1 MSFQDLES
9 GPRSGGH
16 ASKQQP
22 KQRRDEESPF
32 EKNIKNNIRDMQDL
46 MRKASDQ
53 LDHAQ
58 RRVMS
63 SRMSEN
69 FQNQIERCND
79 LSQKTEELFR
89 DWTVQLAGEPW
100 EKHRKK
106 FSYEKLQKAFEDEVA
121 HLKDL
126 GRRALAAQQ
135 EAKSAAE
142 LPPLPMECTAMC
154 EDQGAPSPIDDDSAI
169 GLLDDSSNHRQQ
181 QEDAGL
187 RLRVAEERAEGIR
200 RIQGQVAEV
209 TQIFHDLASIV
220 QDQGQQFESI
230 EAQAEQSAVSTKQA
244 GQELKKAV
252 DRSRSTRERL
262 CCMIAVALAVLCLV
276 VLPHVQMFSGHHTVH
291 HATAGIAADVASPL
305 DPNFDSSSQWGSPE
319 AP

>member
-9 GPRSGGH
+9 GPRAGGH

-32 EKNIKNNIRDMQDL
+32 EKSIKTNIREMQDCI
-46 MRKASDQ
+46 RKASDQ
-53 LDHAQ
+53 LEQTQ
-58 RRVMS
+58 RRVIS
-63 SRMSEN
+63 SRMSES
-69 FQNQIERCND
+69 FQTQLERCND
-79 LSQKTEELFR
+79 LSQKTDQLFR

-126 GRRALAAQQ
+126 GRRAVQVEQQ
-135 EAKSAAE
+135 AKSAAE
-142 LPPLPMECTAMC
+142 HALPMECHAMC
-154 EDQGAPSPIDDDSAI
+154 EDQGVSSACDDDSSI
-169 GLLDDSSNHRQQ
+169 GLLDDSASASRV

-200 RIQGQVAEV
+200 RIQSQVAEV
-209 TQIFHDLASIV
+209 NQIFHDLASIV

-230 EAQAEQSAVSTKQA
+230 EQQAESAVISTKQA

-252 DRSRSTRERL
+252 DRQRSTRERL
-262 CCMIAVALAVLCLV
+262 CCMMAAALVVLCLV
-276 VLPHVQMFSGHHTVH
+276 VLPHVQMFGVHHTVH
-291 HATAGIAADVASPL
+291 HASGGIAANVAAPL
-305 DPNFDSSSQWGSPE
+305 DTNFDTSSKWGSSE
-319 AP
+319 GG